1 MIICEKCFCDT
12 EIISVIKNK
21 SVIGDCPLCKS
32 KNVYLY
38 DTDEF
43 DDLSMMFDDLLSI
56 YASFFITHIVSK
68 SRYTIV
74 EKRADLQLEHI

>member
-56 YASFFITHIVSK
+56 
-68 SRYTIV
+68 
-74 EKRADLQLEHI
+74 